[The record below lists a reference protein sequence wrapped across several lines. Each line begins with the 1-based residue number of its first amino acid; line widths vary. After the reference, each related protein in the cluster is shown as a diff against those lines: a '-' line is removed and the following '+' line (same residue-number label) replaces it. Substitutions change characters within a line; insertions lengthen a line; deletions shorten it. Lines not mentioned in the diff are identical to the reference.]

1 MRFLFSD
8 IYFTILFFAEKVIGL
23 HMQISL
29 NMTFEDEYNDTT
41 SKMFI
46 DNKKKMSTDVSIK
59 LLSIKPLF
67 FFPNEYHFFFKFM
80 DRNMTKG
87 RALFDNRLFI

>member
-1 MRFLFSD
+1 
-8 IYFTILFFAEKVIGL
+8 
-23 HMQISL
+23 MQISL

-59 LLSIKPLF
+59 LLSIKPLIF
-67 FFPNEYHFFFKFM
+67 FQMNIIFFQVHGYKH
-80 DRNMTKG
+80 D
-87 RALFDNRLFI
+87 